1 MIWYIQRK
9 EKSMLRYV
17 WTEWIQHETSKMIL
31 TKVLFIE
38 YYDKQVEV
46 RRSHERTRELA
57 NVVLMT
63 DYLY

>member
-1 MIWYIQRK
+1 
-9 EKSMLRYV
+9 MLRYV